1 MLMRL
6 TTSRETESVA
16 AAVEG
21 TTAIDAATASTAA
34 GRRSVRCVDNTG
46 MPLAFSAYGVSW
58 RARAKEMRSA
68 LDGQG
73 PSPLLLGS
81 PVPRVRRGFGDV
93 GAAEY
98 PIRRLTYSPT
108 RRFGFDLPTA
118 IPSSR
123 RMFETRTRPGA
134 GMTAR
139 REAITPREGHPRAV
153 NPNSHRRRHRGGSAH
168 RSGRDRPGEP
178 GRLARRRRQAEHP

>member
-46 MPLAFSAYGVSW
+46 MPLSFSAYGVSW

-81 PVPRVRRGFGDV
+81 PAPRFRRGLGDV
-93 GAAEY
+93 GRQSTQSLGWRTPA
-98 PIRRLTYSPT
+98 SPT
-108 RRFGFDLPTA
+108 SPPHVFDLA
-118 IPSSR
+118 RQIPARSTDVRDGGTPVSGKTGSSR
-123 RMFETRTRPGA
+123 
-134 GMTAR
+134 
-139 REAITPREGHPRAV
+139 TP
-153 NPNSHRRRHRGGSAH
+153 
-168 RSGRDRPGEP
+168 
-178 GRLARRRRQAEHP
+178 

>member
-1 MLMRL
+1 MRL
-6 TTSRETESVA
+6 ATSRDTASDA

-21 TTAIDAATASTAA
+21 TTAMDAAAASTAA
-34 GRRSVRCVDNTG
+34 GRRSGRCVDNTG
-46 MPLAFSAYGVSW
+46 MPLSFSAYGVSW

-123 RMFETRTRPGA
+123 LMFETRTRPGA

-139 REAITPREGHPRAV
+139 RVAITPQ
-153 NPNSHRRRHRGGSAH
+153 GGQPTCSQ
-168 RSGRDRPGEP
+168 PV
-178 GRLARRRRQAEHP
+178 L